1 MSPARTNSGAP
12 VSLLQRGISVL
23 ACFGP
28 ETRSLTLTEIAEL
41 TKLPLSTTHRVAGEL
56 TKGGFLVRGADK
68 SFHIGTRMWS
78 IAQNAPI
85 NDQLRQSALPTLAR
99 LYEETG
105 ENVTLA
111 ILDRGR
117 ALYVDRIHGSR
128 SVASVTRAGGHL
140 PLHMTGVGKVLLAN
154 QSDSAIEKYL
164 AKPLLSATK
173 NTIVDPDILRLAL
186 AEVREQGFAVAREE
200 ISIGTGSVAVPIFV
214 KGDVLV
220 AALGVVVHVARIDV
234 PALVTMLRSAAET
247 ISLEIDPVR
256 SFTKTKPELRQR

>member
-1 MSPARTNSGAP
+1 
-12 VSLLQRGISVL
+12 
-23 ACFGP
+23 
-28 ETRSLTLTEIAEL
+28 
-41 TKLPLSTTHRVAGEL
+41 
-56 TKGGFLVRGADK
+56 
-68 SFHIGTRMWS
+68 
-78 IAQNAPI
+78 
-85 NDQLRQSALPTLAR
+85 
-99 LYEETG
+99 
-105 ENVTLA
+105 
-111 ILDRGR
+111 
-117 ALYVDRIHGSR
+117 
-128 SVASVTRAGGHL
+128 
-140 PLHMTGVGKVLLAN
+140 MTGVGKVLLAN
-154 QSDSAIEKYL
+154 QSESAIEKYL

>member
-12 VSLLQRGISVL
+12 ISLLQRGIAVL
-23 ACFGP
+23 GCFGP

-78 IAQNAPI
+78 IAQYAPV
-85 NDQLRQSALPTLAR
+85 NDQLRLGALPTLAR

-105 ENVTLA
+105 ENATLA

-117 ALYVDRIHGSR
+117 ALYVDRIHGAR
-128 SVASVTRAGGHL
+128 SVASVTRAGGYL
-140 PLHMTGVGKVLLAN
+140 PLHMTGVGKVLLAY
-154 QSDSAIEKYL
+154 QSESGIEKYL
-164 AKPLLSATK
+164 AKPLTKATK
-173 NTIVDPDILRLAL
+173 NTIVDPDLLRSAL
-186 AEVREQGFAVAREE
+186 DEVRQQGFAVAREE
-200 ISIGTGSVAVPIFV
+200 ISVGTGSVAVPIFV

-220 AALGVVVHVARIDV
+220 AAVGVVVHLARMDV
-234 PALVTMLRSAAET
+234 PSLVAMLQSAAET
-247 ISLEIDPVR
+247 ISREIDPVR
-256 SFTKTKPELRQR
+256 SIGVRRTQG